1 MFHTAASGHV
11 LQKRVPAVILAA
23 VLGISLAGCAPGPG
37 STASPTE
44 TSEVSMTGTPTSEG
58 TIMPSTEPAGESDR
72 ELDVSLAH
80 PLGRQFGYGSS
91 STATTISLESE
102 CSTHPSLEEP
112 ST

>member
-1 MFHTAASGHV
+1 
-11 LQKRVPAVILAA
+11 
-23 VLGISLAGCAPGPG
+23 
-37 STASPTE
+37 
-44 TSEVSMTGTPTSEG
+44 
-58 TIMPSTEPAGESDR
+58 MPSTEPAGESDR